1 MGRRK
6 LESGSRAGSLTTA
19 RLGLTF
25 RWRRRSCRRA
35 PGSSRPRVG
44 SREPLRRPARFRNST
59 RVFPSLHGAKLA
71 AKSSLSMLG
80 WALTF
85 LTFALAAGYLGFFE
99 LAGLG
104 ANIARILLLLFV
116 ILMVVSA
123 FTGTVRGASA
133 NVRRRD

>member
-1 MGRRK
+1 
-6 LESGSRAGSLTTA
+6 
-19 RLGLTF
+19 
-25 RWRRRSCRRA
+25 
-35 PGSSRPRVG
+35 
-44 SREPLRRPARFRNST
+44 
-59 RVFPSLHGAKLA
+59 
-71 AKSSLSMLG
+71 MLG

-123 FTGTVRGASA
+123 FSGAVRGASA